1 MSTLYIKEN
10 PFLDGFSAY
19 LGTQSTS
26 TSVQLANWTVTAPLF
41 GSPDFNTTTGNYTV
55 PESGRYWLAATVN
68 YSLTSPVS
76 IGIGGSIF
84 PYFQVRRSAPTSTVL
99 VSSLLPVL
107 NLNVTLLNIRA
118 VLGNAAVTLAGEA
131 DLDAGDVIGLYYV
144 ANGLTLTINIGLGAV
159 NGVTWVVQR
168 LT

>member
-1 MSTLYIKEN
+1 MSTLYIKDN

-19 LGTQSTS
+19 LASQTTS
-26 TSVQLANWTVTAPLF
+26 ASVQLANWTVTAPF
-41 GSPDFNTTTGNYTV
+41 YGSADFNATTGNYTV
-55 PESGRYWLAATVN
+55 PATGRYWIAATVN
-68 YSLTSPVS
+68 YSLTNPVTL
-76 IGIGGSIF
+76 GIGGSVF

-118 VLGNAAVTLAGEA
+118 VLGNAGVTLAGEA
-131 DLDAGDVIGLYYV
+131 DLAAGDVIGLYYA
-144 ANGLTLTINIGLGAV
+144 ANGLTLTLNIGLGAD
-159 NGVTWVVQR
+159 NGVMWIVQR